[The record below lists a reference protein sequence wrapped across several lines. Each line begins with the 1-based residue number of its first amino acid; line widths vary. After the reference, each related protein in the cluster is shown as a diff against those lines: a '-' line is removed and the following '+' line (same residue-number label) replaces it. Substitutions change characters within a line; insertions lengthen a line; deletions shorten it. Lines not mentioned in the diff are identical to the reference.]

1 MTRSGRRTRLL
12 VLAFSVVPFVL
23 GACAQ
28 DYAPD
33 GSRPAEQTTP
43 DEIEQIAR
51 EATLRVRAVGCSP
64 FNSGTGSAFVLG
76 ERVLV
81 TNRHVVEGSQLLQL
95 STWDGRDYDVKVVS
109 ASYLD
114 DLAVLTVNEPLGVR
128 LRLAGPAQPGQRV
141 FAVGYPGGGPWTLT
155 VGEVHDTVPGSRYG
169 EAGEV
174 LRVTAEI
181 RPGNSGGPLLDESGN
196 LLGAVF
202 AIDTSSGLGLVI
214 SADQVRSLVEGSA
227 PVTPVSC

>member
-1 MTRSGRRTRLL
+1 MTRSAKRWLL
-12 VLAFSVVPFVL
+12 GFFVVPL
-23 GACAQ
+23 ALSACAQ
-28 DYAPD
+28 DYTPD
-33 GSRPAEQTTP
+33 GSQPAEETTS

-64 FNSGTGSAFVLG
+64 ANSGTGSAFVLG

-114 DLAVLTVNEPLGVR
+114 DLAVLTVDESLGVR
-128 LRLAGPAQPGQRV
+128 LRIAGSAQPGQRV

-155 VGEVHDTVPGSRYG
+155 VGEVYDTVSGSRYEQSG
-169 EAGEV
+169 DV

-181 RPGNSGGPLLDESGN
+181 RPGNSGGPLLDASGD

-202 AIDTSSGLGLVI
+202 AIDMSSGLGLVI
-214 SADQVRSLVEGSA
+214 SADQVRGLVEGSA